1 VVLAR
6 SRNANVQ
13 DFYRDWYEAV
23 RPHGYVICG
32 VSRSMATA
40 SS

>member
-1 VVLAR
+1 VVLAT
-6 SRNANVQ
+6 SGNANVQ

-23 RPHGYVICG
+23 RLHGYVIYG